1 MALTLSKIDHMAT
14 VAQEFHISAT
24 PLGEDEYLVRIE
36 RVAPGVPLAEE
47 RVRWP
52 VEDWLSQARQL
63 MNDPLMDVLQGNA
76 SFLRDSFFD
85 PVGDAP
91 VSSSSVNLV
100 ALGEQLYDSLF
111 QGSLRDSWMM
121 AQAVAQN
128 KGEVLRLRLGLKGTR
143 LPRLPWE
150 VLHADDRPLATG
162 TDVAFSRY
170 QMGTRLMPPVRTL
183 SASSNQN
190 LKILMVIAGPS
201 DQESLELAQEA
212 AHLQEELRRRSPN
225 GPPAIELTIL
235 EQPGREQLTQA
246 LEQGHYQV
254 FHYAG
259 HSNLGESGG
268 DVYLVS
274 NKTGLT
280 ETLNGED
287 LAGLLVNNGIQLA
300 VFNSCRGAYTAA
312 SDQHSSPRDGNLA
325 GAMVKRGIP
334 AVLAMAERIPDE
346 VALTLTRLL
355 YRNLNQGYPIDL
367 SLSRARQGLVS
378 AYGSNQLYWALPI
391 LYLHSEFHGF
401 LTDIDEETY
410 NQAQILRLPDPLETS
425 LPANRD
431 EALFTPPAVNPREF
445 LDLEDDPSMSSR
457 SELGEYDYEH
467 SEPEAAEADFIK
479 SLLNDLNSESAEN
492 ESVENQS
499 VASNSFEYKPLEE
512 SDYNSGQLRATPTNP
527 PKSLDQESAVTAT
540 VNTSDTASTP
550 IAQSSAIPNQ
560 TPNSSQSRV
569 SKPWWQKLGSSPKL
583 WIGFGATGI
592 VAFFLLGFLLFQNRQ
607 PSPEQL
613 LTQSGSSV
621 VDLPQLLP
629 SPDLKQADTKTVTA
643 YAIEQLSQGNLVPGV
658 KATEALLERSALP
671 SATAALAAVPKSQ
684 LDNPSVSFLR
694 GRLAWQSILSGSKEF
709 NLDDARRY
717 WETAIKEQPD
727 SWHYQNALG
736 FAYYAEGKFERANNS
751 WLKALS
757 LIDQA
762 QVASNVKGEE
772 TKREALTTYAGL
784 ALGMW
789 RSAQEQT
796 DQRRTKLLNKSLQ
809 LRQKVITDD
818 PLNFQPEALGKNWLW
833 SEQAIKDWQS
843 LLAVSN

>member
-1 MALTLSKIDHMAT
+1 M
-14 VAQEFHISAT
+14 AQEFHISAT

-52 VEDWLSQARQL
+52 VEDWLSQARKL

-76 SFLRDSFFD
+76 SFLRDSFFS
-85 PVGDAP
+85 PAGDVQ
-91 VSSSSVNLV
+91 VSPSSLNLV

-183 SASSNQN
+183 SSSSNHN

-312 SDQHSSPRDGNLA
+312 SDHQSSPKEGNLA

-334 AVLAMAERIPDE
+334 GVLAMAERIPDE

-401 LTDIDEETY
+401 LTNIDQATY
-410 NQAQILRLPDPLETS
+410 NQGEILRLPEPLETS
-425 LPANRD
+425 LPANRE
-431 EALFTPPAVNPREF
+431 EALFTPPALNPREF
-445 LDLEDDPSMSSR
+445 PDVEDDSLISSM
-457 SELGEYDYEH
+457 SELGEYDYENL
-467 SEPEAAEADFIK
+467 EPEETEADFIR
-479 SLLNDLNSESAEN
+479 SLLNDLNSESAES
-492 ESVENQS
+492 EPVENEP
-499 VASNSFEYKPLEE
+499 VASNSLEYLPLGK
-512 SDYNSGQLRATPTNP
+512 SDANSEQFTVNPKDSPT
-527 PKSLDQESAVTAT
+527 SLDQESAVTAPVT
-540 VNTSDTASTP
+540 TSDTASPP
-550 IAQSSAIPNQ
+550 IPQSSAIPTQ
-560 TPNSSQSRV
+560 TPRSSQSRV
-569 SKPWWQKLGSSPKL
+569 SKPWWQELRSAPKS
-583 WIGFGATGI
+583 WIGLGLTGI
-592 VAFFLLGFLLFQNRQ
+592 VAFFILGFWLFQNRQ

-613 LTQSGSSV
+613 LTQAESSV
-621 VDLPQLLP
+621 VDIPPLKP
-629 SPDLKQADTKTVTA
+629 SPDLNKADTKTVTA
-643 YAIEQLSQGNLVPGV
+643 HAIEQFSQGNIIPGG

-684 LDNPSVSFLR
+684 LDNPTVSFLR
-694 GRLAWQSILSGSKEF
+694 GRLAWQSIITGSKEF

-717 WETAIKEQPD
+717 WETAIKAQPD

-736 FAYYAEGKFERANNS
+736 FAYYTEGKFERANNS

-762 QVASNVKGEE
+762 QVEADLKGEE
-772 TKREALTTYAGL
+772 AKREALTTYAGL

-789 RSAQEQT
+789 RSAEEQT
-796 DQRRTKLLNKSLQ
+796 EPQKRKKLLNKSLQ
-809 LRQKVITDD
+809 MRQKVMTDD

-833 SEQAIKDWQS
+833 SEQTIKDWQS
-843 LLAVSN
+843 LLAINN